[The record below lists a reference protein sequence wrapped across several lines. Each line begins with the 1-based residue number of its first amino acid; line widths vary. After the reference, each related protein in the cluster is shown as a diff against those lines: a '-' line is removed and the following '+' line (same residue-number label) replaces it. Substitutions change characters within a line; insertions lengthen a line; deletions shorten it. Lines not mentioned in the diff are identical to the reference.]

1 MEMNDEELVL
11 AARQASNVMARAAQ
25 VDVDPELQKG
35 LRNASDLFRAL
46 SDRLEELSWMREELE
61 K

>member
-35 LRNASDLFRAL
+35 LRDASDLFRAL
-46 SDRLEELSWMREELE
+46 SDRLEELSWLEALE